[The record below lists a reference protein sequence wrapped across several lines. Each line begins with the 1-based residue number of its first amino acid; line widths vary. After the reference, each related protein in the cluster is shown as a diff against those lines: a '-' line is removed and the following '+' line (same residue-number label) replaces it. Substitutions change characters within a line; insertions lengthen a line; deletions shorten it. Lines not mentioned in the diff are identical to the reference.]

1 MKSLSWIALLSLT
14 GFTWGTTLLASSPFS
29 SASPAPRQ
37 QLSFWQI
44 PRIGIMS
51 PMAMEQAPILAAMKV
66 QATIRK
72 DGYVFYVGTLAGQPV
87 VDVRSGEKEYAAE
100 LAMTLMALT
109 FHLKGALLAG
119 TAGAR
124 NPSVHVGDVVVSGF
138 VVDKSS
144 LHYHNQG
151 DATPYTGL
159 EMLTTHR
166 SLQSHAIVG
175 GYGIIG
181 PRPHNASSFGY
192 GSSHPSHHYVYFEAL
207 AGSQTLATLALH
219 SQAVLGTTPLS
230 DITGNPDQ
238 SGSQPAHVIEGVIGS
253 ANQWT
258 EPLSWMAAQNAL
270 YPSDAGENEGMGFA
284 YVTTQMGIPW
294 LIVRGISDSPWYPST
309 YHGVLAADRA
319 AKIVESVVAHW
330 PKPSALRNTAT
341 FSDLSPESNAQKW
354 GYIVGNKAFYNV
366 GPVTEIVYTNSHG
379 KTITINSPNDS
390 EYTMP

>member
-1 MKSLSWIALLSLT
+1 MKSLSWMALLLVTVSF
-14 GFTWGTTLLASSPFS
+14 GITTIAASSPS
-29 SASPAPRQ
+29 SAATPTPQKESN
-37 QLSFWQI
+37 FWQV
-44 PRIGIMS
+44 PRIGIIS

-66 QATIRK
+66 QDTIRK
-72 DGYVFYVGTLAGQPV
+72 DGYIFYVGTIAGQPV

-124 NPSVHVGDVVVSGF
+124 NPSIHVGDVVVSGF

-144 LHYHNQG
+144 LHYHNHG

-159 EMLTTHR
+159 EMLTTPH
-166 SLQSHAIVG
+166 SLDSHAIVG
-175 GYGIIG
+175 GYGIVG
-181 PRPHNASSFGY
+181 PNPQNAANFGY
-192 GSSHPSHHYVYFEAL
+192 GSSHLSTEYVYFEAL
-207 AGSQTLATLALH
+207 SGSQALATLALS
-219 SQAVLGTTPLS
+219 SQAVLGTTPVS
-230 DITGNPDQ
+230 DITGNPKQ
-238 SGSQPAHVIEGVIGS
+238 SGSQPAKVIEGVIGS

-319 AKIVESVVAHW
+319 AKIVESVIAHW
-330 PKPSALRNTAT
+330 PKSSVLRNTAT
-341 FSDLSPESNAQKW
+341 FSNLSPESNAKKW
-354 GYIVGNKAFYNV
+354 GYIVGNKAFYQV
-366 GPVTEIVYTNSHG
+366 GPVTQIVYTNSHG
-379 KTITINSPNDS
+379 QTVTINSPNES
-390 EYTMP
+390 EYIMP